1 MLRDFLFQFYDEI
14 LSFSYLVLGFGLFQ
28 NLIYLLQL
36 PLAALELR
44 KINLRKKED
53 NRWNLI
59 KSEIALPIS
68 IIIPAYNEEL
78 TIYETVLS
86 ALSTQYPSFELIVV
100 NDGSKDDTLA
110 VLIEKFS
117 LKQTDRFYESQLPH
131 REIKATY
138 TSFLY
143 PNLLVVDKVNGGKSD
158 AVNAGIDISRN
169 PLFCT
174 IDADSLLDPSAL
186 LASVQPFIE
195 EPEKMMAS
203 GGTVRIINGSIV
215 EDGAIT
221 KLRLPRKI
229 LPLLQVIEYVR
240 AFLMGRIAWSH
251 IEIVTIISGAFAI
264 FKRDIAITV
273 GGFNTKTIGEDFE
286 LVIKIHRHCR
296 ENKIDYE
303 MRFVP
308 EPVCWT
314 EVPENL
320 RALKKQR
327 IRWQQGA
334 LEVLFNNVGMLFNP
348 KYGRIGMLAFPLMF
362 VVDVLCPILEFLSY
376 ILFPIFYFC
385 GILNIEFMLIFFSL
399 FFVFGIFISVM
410 SLVLEEMSL
419 RRFSHVKD
427 LVIMGFIAIIEN
439 FGYRQLNS
447 LWRIMGWWRFI
458 TKKQDWGEMMRVGSK
473 SLQQ

>member
-1 MLRDFLFQFYDEI
+1 MLHDLLLQFYDEI
-14 LSFSYLVLGFGLFQ
+14 LAFSYLVLGFGIFQ

-36 PLAALELR
+36 PLAMSELR
-44 KINLRKKED
+44 KIKLRKKED
-53 NRWNLI
+53 SRWSLI
-59 KSEIALPIS
+59 KSEITLPIS
-68 IIIPAYNEEL
+68 IIIPAHNEEL
-78 TIYETVLS
+78 TIYETALS
-86 ALSTQYPSFELIVV
+86 ALSTQYPSFELIIV
-100 NDGSKDDTLA
+100 NDGSKDNTLA
-110 VLIEKFS
+110 VLIEKFG
-117 LKQTDRFYESQLPH
+117 LKQADRFYESQLPH
-131 REIKATY
+131 QKIKAIY

-158 AVNAGIDISRN
+158 AVNVGIDVSRN

-186 LASVQPFIE
+186 LASVRPFLE

-221 KLRLPRKI
+221 KLRLPKKI

-240 AFLMGRIAWSH
+240 AFLMGRIAWSN
-251 IEIVTIISGAFAI
+251 IKIVTIISGAFAI
-264 FKRDIAITV
+264 FKRDIAIKV
-273 GGFNTKTIGEDFE
+273 GGFNVQTIGEDFE
-286 LVIKIHRHCR
+286 LVVKIHRYCC

-320 RALKKQR
+320 RTLKKQR
-327 IRWQQGA
+327 VRWQQGA

-362 VVDVLCPILEFLSY
+362 AVDVLGPILEFTSY

-385 GILNIEFMLIFFSL
+385 GILNLEFMLIFFSL

-419 RRFSHVKD
+419 RRFSHAKD
-427 LVIMGFIAIIEN
+427 LLIMGFIAVIEN

-458 TKKQDWGEMMRVGSK
+458 TKRQDWGEMVRVGK
-473 SLQQ
+473 KN

>member
-1 MLRDFLFQFYDEI
+1 MLHDFLLQFHDEI
-14 LSFSYLVLGFGLFQ
+14 LAFSYLVLGFGIFQ

-36 PLAALELR
+36 PLAALELH

-53 NRWNLI
+53 NRWNFI

-78 TIYETVLS
+78 TICETVLS
-86 ALSTQYPSFELIVV
+86 ALSTQYPFFELIIV
-100 NDGSKDDTLA
+100 NDGSNDATLA
-110 VLIEKFS
+110 VLMKKFS
-117 LKQTDRFYESQLPH
+117 LKQTDRFYESQLAH

-174 IDADSLLDPSAL
+174 VDADSLLDPSAL

-221 KLRLPRKI
+221 KLGLPKKI

-240 AFLMGRIAWSH
+240 AFLMGRIAWSN
-251 IEIVTIISGAFAI
+251 IKIVTIISGAFAI
-264 FKRDIAITV
+264 FKRDIAIAV

-286 LVIKIHRHCR
+286 LVIKIHRHCC

-314 EVPENL
+314 EAPENL
-320 RALKKQR
+320 RTLKKQR
-327 IRWQQGA
+327 VRWQQGA
-334 LEVLFNNVGMLFNP
+334 LEVLFNNVRMLFNP

-362 VVDVLCPILEFLSY
+362 AVDVLGPILEFTSY

-410 SLVLEEMSL
+410 SLALEEMSL

-427 LVIMGFIAIIEN
+427 LAIMGFIAIIEN

-447 LWRIMGWWRFI
+447 LWRIIGWWRFI
-458 TKKQDWGEMMRVGSK
+458 TKRQDWGEMIRAGK
-473 SLQQ
+473 KNYKN